1 MQMTEK
7 RKGQLY
13 TLAEE
18 IANAVSHGVGVLF
31 GIAATVFLIVMAV
44 KAQNRLA
51 IAGFAVY
58 GIFLT
63 LMYLMST
70 LYHGITHPGAKKI
83 LRVADHCAIYLM
95 IAGSYFPIALLALNG
110 LERVVTLSVI
120 FSIAAAGIVFKILTY
135 GKYDRFGK
143 LSVWIYVLMGWIC
156 VFTLRSIYN
165 ATSLAFLLWLG
176 AGGLVYTLGVIF
188 YKAKRIPFNHAIWHG
203 FVLLASALQFV
214 GIAMEFAL

>member
-70 LYHGITHPGAKKI
+70 LYHGITHPGAKKFF
-83 LRVADHCAIYLM
+83 A
-95 IAGSYFPIALLALNG
+95 SPIT
-110 LERVVTLSVI
+110 VP
-120 FSIAAAGIVFKILTY
+120 SI
-135 GKYDRFGK
+135 
-143 LSVWIYVLMGWIC
+143 
-156 VFTLRSIYN
+156 
-165 ATSLAFLLWLG
+165 
-176 AGGLVYTLGVIF
+176 
-188 YKAKRIPFNHAIWHG
+188 
-203 FVLLASALQFV
+203 
-214 GIAMEFAL
+214 